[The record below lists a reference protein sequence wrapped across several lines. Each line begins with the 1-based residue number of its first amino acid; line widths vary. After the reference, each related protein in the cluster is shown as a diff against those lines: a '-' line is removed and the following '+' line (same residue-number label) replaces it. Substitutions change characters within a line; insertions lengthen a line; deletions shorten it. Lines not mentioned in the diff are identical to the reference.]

1 MVVCLLVAIAHGL
14 AWAQGSEPG
23 QNPGQSSGQTSGQE
37 PGRQLPDAP
46 DESKKKSENK
56 IILDDDNHQL
66 SQQLGASRK
75 TTWNSRI
82 DREIL

>member
-1 MVVCLLVAIAHGL
+1 MLT
-14 AWAQGSEPG
+14 
-23 QNPGQSSGQTSGQE
+23 SSQQYVMGAGVPNLDLTNIN
-37 PGRQLPDAP
+37 
-46 DESKKKSENK
+46 ESKKKSENK